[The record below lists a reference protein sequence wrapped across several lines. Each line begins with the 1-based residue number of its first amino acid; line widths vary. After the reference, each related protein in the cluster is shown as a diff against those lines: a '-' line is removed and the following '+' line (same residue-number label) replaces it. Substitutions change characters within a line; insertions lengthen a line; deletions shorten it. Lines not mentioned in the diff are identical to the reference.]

1 MVFNGN
7 TFRWPRAYRGEAFKG
22 PWGSRLCV
30 LFRVL
35 FPELGTPGVFTTEG
49 EALKGLIKGLGE
61 ADFVLFSVFFSPS
74 WDPRVFFL

>member
-1 MVFNGN
+1 MGTLSVGLGP
-7 TFRWPRAYRGEAFKG
+7 TGVKPLEG

-61 ADFVLFSVFFSPS
+61 ADFVVFRVLFPELGTPGVFTT
-74 WDPRVFFL
+74 